1 MRGERAEELRRVAEQ
16 VAGEAA
22 AFVRSR
28 RTQLFGSARQP
39 PEVRAKSTPTD
50 PVTLADTETERLVR
64 DRLAQLRPGEAILG
78 EEHGQE
84 QGEG

>member
-1 MRGERAEELRRVAEQ
+1 MSVPTELRRVAEQ

-39 PEVRAKSTPTD
+39 SEVRAKSTPTD

-64 DRLAQLRPGEAILG
+64 DRLDATAAR
-78 EEHGQE
+78 
-84 QGEG
+84 